1 LLLLLLLLL
10 LLVISSVLDAQT
22 LYVGCAMRTLPTND
36 SRHFFGLSPMVIGQL
51 PTANCFP
58 VNSQQ
63 STVNSQQSTVN
74 SQQSTVN
81 SQQSTVNSQQITE
94 PFELDLLARLSVQE
108 QSQQGAGVL
117 GLAALREPHQTE
129 FSPARS

>member
-1 LLLLLLLLL
+1 
-10 LLVISSVLDAQT
+10 
-22 LYVGCAMRTLPTND
+22 MRTLPTND

-58 VNSQQ
+58 VNSQQSTVNSQQ